1 MRARVI
7 SFLLLAGWGQSSGA
21 RAQSICVDPGHGG
34 SDPGAVGC
42 GLDEKDVNLDTG
54 LRLRD
59 LLQGAGFSV
68 LMTRETDVFI
78 SLVGRADYANANG
91 ADRFVSIHANSNSGT
106 PATGTETYCAT
117 GAGAN
122 AVDLRDRVQA
132 EMVAAWGLADRGGKT
147 ANFTVL
153 TATAMP
159 ATLSELGFVNN
170 CAVDAVYL
178 SSPEHRQEA
187 AAAHLRAIQLH
198 YGHNPTDTGTAR
210 GAVFEDQGVGTDD
223 MSIRLTGALVTVEE
237 TGDQATAEGADA
249 LWAFTLEPGT
259 YTLRAALAGYE
270 SASRGCQ
277 VAANATAW
285 CSIGLIPETTGPD
298 GGTQDGATGDGG
310 TDGGADTGTDTGG
323 PDAGEEP
330 DAGGAD
336 ATPDGADAR
345 DAGTD
350 DDRPELEPQKKGC
363 GCTGPGQGAGWPC
376 VLLPVVLLIARPG
389 RRRLLLALLV
399 TGTLLA
405 GALAAPGARAAEP
418 VLQDTRLL
426 LPGDFSTAV
435 LSPDGARLL
444 LGGPGLDTLY
454 LLELRQPQALPRL
467 LARGAR
473 AGFAPRWS
481 DDGRRVAVRDPRRPF
496 AAAPVWV
503 DLQGE
508 QLGRSYP
515 NWFVWAEQAD
525 DEIWLESP
533 VGRRRIDPG
542 GDRYFAPRF
551 SPGGRY
557 LVFEGLASGLHLVRL
572 ADGRL
577 FRLGDGHHP
586 DFGGERDELLVYDRS
601 TDDGHRIT
609 SGELVLCRLER
620 AGPQCASLTKDSPA
634 IEQHPSLS
642 ADGRKLVFIEPGVGV
657 RIGDLVPGD

>member
-1 MRARVI
+1 M
-7 SFLLLAGWGQSSGA
+7 SLLLLFAGWGLSSGA

-42 GLDEKDVNLDTG
+42 GLEEKDVNLDTG

-117 GAGAN
+117 GASAN
-122 AVDLRDRVQA
+122 AVDLRDKIQA

-170 CAVDAVYL
+170 CSVDATYL
-178 SSPEHRQEA
+178 SSPTHLQEA

-198 YGHNPTDTGTAR
+198 YGQNPTDTGTAR

-259 YTLRAALAGYE
+259 YTLRADLAGYE
-270 SASRGCQ
+270 RGSRSCEV
-277 VAANATAW
+277 VANTTAW
-285 CSIGLIPETTGPD
+285 CSIGLFPETTEPDGGIEDGGAEDGGTEDAGADRGTDAGGPD
-298 GGTQDGATGDGG
+298 GGEQ
-310 TDGGADTGTDTGG
+310 
-323 PDAGEEP
+323 PDAGE
-330 DAGGAD
+330 AD
-336 ATPDGADAR
+336 APTDGADTR
-345 DAGTD
+345 DAGSD
-350 DDRPELEPQKKGC
+350 DGPELEPQEGC
-363 GCTGPGQGAGWPC
+363 GCSQPGQGAGGVC
-376 VLLPVVLLIARPG
+376 VLLPVALFGAWLG
-389 RRRLLLALLV
+389 RRRLALALLA
-399 TGTLLA
+399 A
-405 GALAAPGARAAEP
+405 GALAASGARAADP
-418 VLQDTRLL
+418 AIQNTRLL
-426 LPGDFSTAV
+426 LRGDFSSAV
-435 LSPDGARLL
+435 LSPDATRLL
-444 LGGPGLDTLY
+444 LGGPGHDTLY
-454 LLELRQPQALPRL
+454 LLDLRRPRSGPRL

-481 DDGRRVAVRDPRRPF
+481 ADGSRVAVRDPKRPF
-496 AAAPVWV
+496 AAPPVWI
-503 DLQGE
+503 DLAGE

-525 DEIWLESP
+525 DAIWLKSP

-557 LVFEGLASGLHLVRL
+557 LVFEGLVTGLHLVRL
-572 ADGRL
+572 ADGRH
-577 FRLGDGHHP
+577 FGLGDGHHP